1 MDLSRSHA
9 RLVVAFLIGIA
20 LVRVMGTYRTV
31 GQTSDEPSHLAAG
44 MEWLDAGRFDYEPKH
59 PPLPRVTAALGP
71 YGLHIGQLGN
81 WRIPHDAYGWV
92 ESYEPVARVGKTIR
106 LYRFPADPDSALRRS
121 H

>member
-44 MEWLDAGRFDYEPKH
+44 MEWLDA
-59 PPLPRVTAALGP
+59 V
-71 YGLHIGQLGN
+71 
-81 WRIPHDAYGWV
+81 
-92 ESYEPVARVGKTIR
+92 R
-106 LYRFPADPDSALRRS
+106 LYRFPAGPDSALRRS